1 MGLIF
6 ENGQWSLKPDAAG
19 GVDLDNIKNTYID
32 LTDPIWTFQ
41 DMPAPPSGNGPA
53 IQSVTH
59 SGDINNIVFNAIP
72 AGSSNQISQ
81 ATYNM
86 PRWYTPLKDNSG
98 ANLTTSDNFQMTLK
112 IEPQTATA
120 PCSSCLM
127 LGISESP
134 TSVGAATMKTIGMC
148 LYRNNVNATTGFL
161 DQFRMGCNSAQ
172 AIPIAGTAFSSS
184 GNFCQANITK
194 IRQDTISVN
203 ALYTH
208 NASNSDRNNSS
219 YSAAVNLYLTVA
231 MFFRFNTDQAL
242 LNADEHWKMSYSL
255 TKVT

>member
-1 MGLIF
+1 MQDRSAI
-6 ENGQWSLKPDAAG
+6 G
-19 GVDLDNIKNTYID
+19 G
-32 LTDPIWTFQ
+32 
-41 DMPAPPSGNGPA
+41 GPV

-59 SGDINNIVFNAIP
+59 SGDVNNIVFDPIG
-72 AGSSNQISQ
+72 AGSSNQITQ
-81 ATYNM
+81 ATYNL

-98 ANLTTSDNFQMTLK
+98 TSLTTSDNFQMTLK

-120 PCSSCLM
+120 PCSSCVM

-134 TSVGAATMKTIGMC
+134 TSIGAATMKTIGIC
-148 LYRNNVNATTGFL
+148 LYRNNVNTTTGFL

-172 AIPIAGTAFSSS
+172 AAPITGTAFGSTN
-184 GNFCQANITK
+184 NFCQANITK
-194 IRQDTISVN
+194 IRGNTISVN
-203 ALYTH
+203 AMYTH
-208 NASNSDRNNSS
+208 NADNSDRNNSA
-219 YSAAVNLYLTVA
+219 YGASANLYLTVA

>member
-6 ENGQWSLKPDAAG
+6 ENGQWSLGPDSAG
-19 GVDLDNIKNTYID
+19 GADLDNIKNTYIN
-32 LTDPIWTFQ
+32 LTDPIWTLQ
-41 DMPAPPSGNGPA
+41 DLSPLAGGPA
-53 IQSVTH
+53 VQSVTH
-59 SGDINNIVFNAIP
+59 SGDINNIVFNAIS
-72 AGSSNQISQ
+72 AGSSNQITQ
-81 ATYNM
+81 AAYNL

-98 ANLTTSDNFQMTLK
+98 TSLTTSDNFQMTLK

-120 PCSSCLM
+120 PCSSCVM

-134 TSVGAATMKTIGMC
+134 TSIGAATMKTTGIC
-148 LYRNNVNATTGFL
+148 LYRNDVNSTTGFL
-161 DQFRMGCNSAQ
+161 DQFRMGSNANT
-172 AIPIAGTAFSSS
+172 AAPIAGTVFASS

-194 IRQDTISVN
+194 IRGNTISVN

-208 NASNSDRNNSS
+208 NADNSDRNNSA
-219 YSAAVNLYLTVA
+219 YGAAANLYLTVA

-242 LNADEHWKMSYSL
+242 LNADEHWKLSYSL